1 MMLDDPQR
9 NPYLS
14 ALRCGCSSVVE
25 CQLPKLEIRVR
36 FPSPAPSCHFFIFFP
51 LRLNL
56 IVNLSI
62 IGTFDLL
69 SDANE
74 RDKALQ
80 PMTDTGI
87 LVTILAYCGLLAI
100 LLWLSVLMAD
110 SGIPGTNLPLIFIS
124 S

>member
-1 MMLDDPQR
+1 MLFGI
-9 NPYLS
+9 L
-14 ALRCGCSSVVE
+14 
-25 CQLPKLEIRVR
+25 
-36 FPSPAPSCHFFIFFP
+36 
-51 LRLNL
+51 
-56 IVNLSI
+56 
-62 IGTFDLL
+62 GTFDLL
-69 SDANE
+69 SDSDE
-74 RDKALQ
+74 RDKTLQ

>member
-1 MMLDDPQR
+1 MLFGI
-9 NPYLS
+9 L
-14 ALRCGCSSVVE
+14 
-25 CQLPKLEIRVR
+25 
-36 FPSPAPSCHFFIFFP
+36 
-51 LRLNL
+51 
-56 IVNLSI
+56 
-62 IGTFDLL
+62 GTFDLL

-74 RDKALQ
+74 RDKALP

-100 LLWLSVLMAD
+100 LLWLSALMAD